1 MNFISRMRIGSRLA
15 VAFFLV
21 TLIGG
26 LIGLAGII
34 SLSRINDLNDQLY
47 QKELLGISYIK
58 EANINLV
65 AAGRARSNYRLAESE
80 EERNQQKSAFD
91 ARIKELNNW
100 LGQARPLLYTAEAQ
114 KMLTDLDRSYAE
126 WEKSTQTFFQM
137 ANTSEL
143 MQENAELSAA
153 AKRARTLNNTL
164 DQIMNDLVKAKEK
177 LGADAATAVTV
188 LYERI
193 RALLI
198 GLAIFGVA
206 IGALLG
212 WLITRSI
219 THPLRRAMAAAD
231 RVAQGDLTGHIDTS
245 AKDETGDLMRA
256 LKKMNES
263 LIHMVR
269 DVRSGCESIA
279 LASSQISEGNNDL
292 SQRTEEQA
300 SSLQETAASMEE
312 ITSTVQQ
319 NAQNSKQ
326 ANELVEEASN
336 FAVKGGEVVSS
347 VVDTMSSISD
357 SSRHIAEITSVIDT
371 IAFQTNILALNAAVE
386 AARAGEQGRG
396 FAVVASE
403 VRSLAQR
410 SAVAAKEIKALIDQ
424 SVARVDT
431 GNEQVINAGKT
442 MEQIVTSVRRV
453 SSLVSE
459 IAAASDEQASGI
471 GQINVAVAQ
480 MDSVTQQNA
489 ALVEEAAAAA
499 ASLSDQAEKLTSQ
512 VRRFKLAEDRDTASG
527 NSAHRQHMDYAG
539 SSQFLIAAR

>member
-1 MNFISRMRIGSRLA
+1 MRIGPRLA
-15 VAFFLV
+15 LAFFLV

-34 SLSRINDLNDQLY
+34 SLSKINDLNDQLY

-58 EANINLV
+58 EANINLM
-65 AAGRARSNYRLAESE
+65 AAGRARSNYRLAESDQ
-80 EERNQQKSAFD
+80 ERNQQKKAFD
-91 ARIKELNNW
+91 GRVKEINNW
-100 LGQARPLLYTAEAQ
+100 LNQARPLLYSSAAKAVLAE
-114 KMLTDLDRSYAE
+114 LDRSYTD
-126 WEKSTQTFFQM
+126 WEKNTQAFFQI
-137 ANTSEL
+137 ANTREL
-143 MQENAELSAA
+143 MREDAELAA
-153 AKRARTLNNTL
+153 ASNLARASNDTL
-164 DQIMNDLVKAKEK
+164 DQLMTNLVRVKEK
-177 LGADAATAVTV
+177 LGADAIATGTM

-219 THPLRRAMAAAD
+219 THPLRRAIAAAD
-231 RVAQGDLTGHIDTS
+231 RVSQGDLTSHIETT
-245 AKDETGDLMRA
+245 ANDETGDLMRA
-256 LKKMNES
+256 LQKMNES

-269 DVRSGCESIA
+269 DVRSGCENIA

-319 NAQNSKQ
+319 NAQNAKQ
-326 ANELVEEASN
+326 ANELVEEASS
-336 FAVKGGEVVSS
+336 FAIKGGEVVNS
-347 VVDTMSSISD
+347 VVNTMSSISD
-357 SSRHIAEITSVIDT
+357 SSRHIAEITNVIDA

-410 SAVAAKEIKALIDQ
+410 SAVAAKEIKEL
-424 SVARVDT
+424 
-431 GNEQVINAGKT
+431 
-442 MEQIVTSVRRV
+442 M
-453 SSLVSE
+453 
-459 IAAASDEQASGI
+459 
-471 GQINVAVAQ
+471 
-480 MDSVTQQNA
+480 
-489 ALVEEAAAAA
+489 
-499 ASLSDQAEKLTSQ
+499 
-512 VRRFKLAEDRDTASG
+512 
-527 NSAHRQHMDYAG
+527 
-539 SSQFLIAAR
+539 